1 MADRRSLVEGLKPPA
16 PVATASVEK
25 DFVYGANGKPTFDT
39 VNQSSSAISPL
50 TTPQVTRAPIST
62 RIRSDF
68 AQALKRASLER
79 QLSSTEPNTLQDIL
93 EEAIEPWLKANGY
106 LP

>member
-1 MADRRSLVEGLKPPA
+1 MADRRSLIEGLKPPA

-25 DFVYGANGKPTFDT
+25 EFVYGANSKPASDSTG
-39 VNQSSSAISPL
+39 QSSAPVASP
-50 TTPQVTRAPIST
+50 TTTQVVRAPIST
-62 RIRSDF
+62 RIRADF

-79 QLSSTEPNTLQDIL
+79 QLSGAEPNTLQDIL
-93 EEAIEPWLKANGY
+93 EEAIEPWLKSHSY